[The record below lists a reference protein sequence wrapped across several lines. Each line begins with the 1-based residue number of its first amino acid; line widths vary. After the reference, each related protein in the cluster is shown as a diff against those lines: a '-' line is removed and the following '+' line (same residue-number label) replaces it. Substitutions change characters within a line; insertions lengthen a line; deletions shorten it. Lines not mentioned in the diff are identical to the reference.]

1 MKKSL
6 CKALCLCLLPLGAG
20 LFAQNKFKIGL
31 DAGYTYSVLNG
42 NLSNQVDSKYSGRYG
57 VGVNLSGEYMIW
69 NSLFVSTGVSFLQK
83 NYKYK
88 RIGTHSGWYSDYT
101 NNFLS
106 FPLMIGGYILN
117 NPHESKGV
125 WIKIAGGMYSEYW
138 LSRKFDGQYPVFSE
152 LQPDGSNPYT
162 KVSGTY
168 DFKENENQLNRWG
181 YGVQGQAQLGYSF
194 KKFDVYGA
202 YNYQYGLSDINL
214 TNKDKA
220 TKEAL
225 RSYMIS
231 VGVSYKFD

>member
-1 MKKSL
+1 MKKRII
-6 CKALCLCLLPLGAG
+6 KTFCLCLLPLGIS
-20 LFAQNKFKIGL
+20 AQNKFKIAL

-42 NLSNQVDSKYSGRYG
+42 NLSNQIDSKYSGRYG

-69 NSLFVSTGVSFLQK
+69 NSLFVSIGVSFLQK
-83 NYKYK
+83 KYKYK
-88 RIGTHSGWYSDYT
+88 RTGIHSGWYSDYT

-106 FPLMIGGYILN
+106 FPLMVGGYILH

-138 LSRKFDGQYPVFSE
+138 LSRKFDGQYPVFGE
-152 LQPDGSNPYT
+152 LQPNNTFPYVE
-162 KVSGTY
+162 VSDTY
-168 DFKENENQLNRWG
+168 DFKKNENQLNRWG

-194 KKFDVYGA
+194 DKLDVYGT

-220 TKEAL
+220 MKEAL